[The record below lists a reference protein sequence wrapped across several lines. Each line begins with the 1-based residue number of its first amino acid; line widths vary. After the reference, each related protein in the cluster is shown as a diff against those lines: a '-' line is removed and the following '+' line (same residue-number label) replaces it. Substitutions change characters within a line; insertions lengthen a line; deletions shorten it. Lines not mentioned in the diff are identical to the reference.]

1 MNHAKHVIPMSDT
14 SVSIKPEDIQPTVLP
29 DAFIQ
34 SDMVRKLNALSLPSY
49 DQLPNV
55 TLYRDQVIEYVALW
69 MEPICVEQP
78 VITPSMI
85 NNYVK
90 VGLVPAPVKKQY
102 GREQIARL
110 IVICIFKQVLPI
122 AAIQALFNIQRL
134 SYDAPTAFDYVVDQL
149 ESSIRAAFS
158 VEQTPV
164 PDTAHQVTR
173 ESLLVRSA
181 VSSFVSKAYLMS
193 YLKFNGFH
201 S

>member
-1 MNHAKHVIPMSDT
+1 MNHAKRVIPMSDS

-34 SDMVRKLNALSLPSY
+34 SDIVRKLNTLSLPRY

-55 TLYRDQVIEYVALW
+55 TLYRDQVI
-69 MEPICVEQP
+69 
-78 VITPSMI
+78 
-85 NNYVK
+85 NYVK

-110 IVICIFKQVLPI
+110 IAICIFKQVLPI
-122 AAIQALFNIQRL
+122 AAVQALFNIQRL

-149 ESSIRAAFS
+149 EASIRSAFS

-193 YLKFNGFH
+193 YLKFNGFN

>member
-1 MNHAKHVIPMSDT
+1 MNHVKHVIPMSDT

-34 SDMVRKLNALSLPSY
+34 SDMVGKLNALSLPRY
-49 DQLPNV
+49 DQLSNV

-69 MEPICVEQP
+69 MEPLSICVEQP

-110 IVICIFKQVLPI
+110 IAICIFKQVLPI
-122 AAIQALFNIQRL
+122 AAVQALFNIQRL
-134 SYDAPTAFDYVVDQL
+134 SYDAPTAFDYVVDTKD
-149 ESSIRAAFS
+149 E
-158 VEQTPV
+158 
-164 PDTAHQVTR
+164 TALRTSNDSRVTWC
-173 ESLLVRSA
+173 A
-181 VSSFVSKAYLMS
+181 VSGTGVCSTENAARIDASS
-193 YLKFNGFH
+193 
-201 S
+201 

>member
-1 MNHAKHVIPMSDT
+1 M
-14 SVSIKPEDIQPTVLP
+14 LP

-34 SDMVRKLNALSLPSY
+34 SEIVRKLNTLSLPRY

-69 MEPICVEQP
+69 MEPLSICVEHP

-110 IVICIFKQVLPI
+110 IAICLFKQVLPI
-122 AAIQALFNIQRL
+122 AAVQALFNIQRL
-134 SYDAPTAFDYVVDQL
+134 SYDAPTASIMWSI
-149 ESSIRAAFS
+149 SSRHRIRFGVFS
-158 VEQTPV
+158 V
-164 PDTAHQVTR
+164 DAD
-173 ESLLVRSA
+173 A
-181 VSSFVSKAYLMS
+181 
-193 YLKFNGFH
+193 GFPIRRIR
-201 S
+201 

>member
-1 MNHAKHVIPMSDT
+1 MNHVKHVIPMSDT
-14 SVSIKPEDIQPTVLP
+14 SVSISPEDIQPTVLP

-34 SDMVRKLNALSLPSY
+34 SDMVRKLNTLSLARY
-49 DQLPNV
+49 NQLPNV
-55 TLYRDQVIEYVALW
+55 TLYRDQVIEYIELW
-69 MEPICVEQP
+69 MEPLSICVEQP

-90 VGLVPAPVKKQY
+90 VGLVPAPVK
-102 GREQIARL
+102 
-110 IVICIFKQVLPI
+110 ICIFKQVLPI
-122 AAIQALFNIQRL
+122 AAVQALFNIQRL

-149 ESSIRAAFS
+149 EASIRAAFS
-158 VEQTPV
+158 IEQAPV
-164 PDTAHQVTR
+164 ADTAHQVTR

-193 YLKFNGFH
+193 YLKFNGFN

>member
-1 MNHAKHVIPMSDT
+1 MNHVKHVIPMSDT

-34 SDMVRKLNALSLPSY
+34 SDMVRKLNALSLPRY

-69 MEPICVEQP
+69 MEPLSICVEQP
-78 VITPSMI
+78 AITPSMI

-134 SYDAPTAFDYVVDQL
+134 SYDAPTAFDYVVD
-149 ESSIRAAFS
+149 SCGVFRRADSRARFRTS
-158 VEQTPV
+158 GYARVTARTQCGIVLRFEGV
-164 PDTAHQVTR
+164 PDELPKVQW
-173 ESLLVRSA
+173 
-181 VSSFVSKAYLMS
+181 VS
-193 YLKFNGFH
+193 
-201 S
+201 

>member
-1 MNHAKHVIPMSDT
+1 MNHVKHVIPMSDT

-34 SDMVRKLNALSLPSY
+34 SDMVGKLNALSLPRY
-49 DQLPNV
+49 EQLPNV

-69 MEPICVEQP
+69 MEPLSICVEQP

-110 IVICIFKQVLPI
+110 IAICIFKQVLPI
-122 AAIQALFNIQRL
+122 AAVQALFNTQRL
-134 SYDAPTAFDYVVDQL
+134 TYDAPTAFDYVV
-149 ESSIRAAFS
+149 EFVRRFPSSRLPYPIPHIRLRANRCSYA
-158 VEQTPV
+158 
-164 PDTAHQVTR
+164 
-173 ESLLVRSA
+173 VRYRP
-181 VSSFVSKAYLMS
+181 SFRRRT
-193 YLKFNGFH
+193 
-201 S
+201 

>member
-1 MNHAKHVIPMSDT
+1 MNHAKRVIPMSDT

-34 SDMVRKLNALSLPSY
+34 SEIVRKLNTLSLPRY

-55 TLYRDQVIEYVALW
+55 TLYRDQVIEY
-69 MEPICVEQP
+69 VEQP

-110 IVICIFKQVLPI
+110 IAICIFKQVLPI
-122 AAIQALFNIQRL
+122 AAVQALFNIQRL

-149 ESSIRAAFS
+149 EASIRSAFS

-181 VSSFVSKAYLMS
+181 VSSFVSKACLMS
-193 YLKFNGFH
+193 YLKFNGFN